1 MCLYSLTVLS
11 FSLFQAGYHCGYLG
25 LNLGLQIQ
33 LLQQVIAY
41 IAVIVIGATHAH
53 AFLHNHE
60 FSYAFV
66 HEQIYI
72 L

>member
-1 MCLYSLTVLS
+1 M
-11 FSLFQAGYHCGYLG
+11 
-25 LNLGLQIQ
+25 GLQIQ

-41 IAVIVIGATHAH
+41 IAVIVIGATHAY